1 MVAARLSSTL
11 ARLSDASHD
20 RASPDSLAPCV
31 AAAMRLVIHRLTVAG
46 WVYPATREQAARQLV
61 PWRPRLVGRSWDD
74 TPEGIASFFEE
85 VFGWRD
91 VYHFLIYPD
100 RARQWCPLDKR
111 GAHAAPF
118 NTGSWGLAAIGDWR
132 TQEPSVEQWG
142 LAVDTA
148 AKLLWSESTWP
159 DKDRLIGHGEL
170 PGISKDC
177 PGAGWPMDRFRHDVT
192 AGVVELHR
200 EMGMVSPGE
209 RRALLGW
216 G

>member
-1 MVAARLSSTL
+1 
-11 ARLSDASHD
+11 
-20 RASPDSLAPCV
+20 
-31 AAAMRLVIHRLTVAG
+31 MRIVIHRLTVVPSG
-46 WVYPATREQAARQLV
+46 YP
-61 PWRPRLVGRSWDD
+61 D
-74 TPEGIASFFEE
+74 TLDGVMHFFLERH
-85 VFGWRD
+85 GWRD
-91 VYHFLIYPD
+91 VYHFLIWPD
-100 RARQWCPLDKR
+100 RVEQWCPLDKR

-142 LAVDTA
+142 LAVDLA
-148 AKLLWSESTWP
+148 ARLHWSESTWP
-159 DKDRLIGHGEL
+159 WTTLYRNRQPHYRLSGHGEL

-177 PGAGWPMDRFRHDVT
+177 PGAGWPMDRFRRDVT

-209 RRALLGW
+209 RRRVLGW